1 MTLLLLLLVVL
12 CRSQAGLTLCLPL
25 LLLFL
30 RSLLPGMLKQQ
41 YPSWYRSALGGE
53 GLQQLDALILS
64 ILDPHG
70 FFQQIPLMQGS
81 KAALQMRH
89 GLQWQQKLA
98 VRSVSIAAAAARS
111 GVDDDEGASE
121 WDTLC
126 NQGVEDVLGSC
137 KGAGGAGG
145 QPRVSPI
152 VTRAVGAAG
161 SPKARQLLGAAACKA
176 ASRKPLLSADGGAG
190 ATGSKPVTV
199 AEKAQ
204 VELAQQ
210 AMSSMAL
217 NGARGGKTELC
228 GRLRSEL
235 HNSRCFS

>member
-1 MTLLLLLLVVL
+1 
-12 CRSQAGLTLCLPL
+12 
-25 LLLFL
+25 
-30 RSLLPGMLKQQ
+30 MLKQQ

-53 GLQQLDALILS
+53 GLKQLDAAILS
-64 ILDPHG
+64 VLDPHG
-70 FFQQIPLMQGS
+70 FFQQVPLMQGS

-89 GLQWQQKLA
+89 GLQWQEKMA

-111 GVDDDEGASE
+111 GVEGDEGASE
-121 WDTLC
+121 WDGLT
-126 NQGVEDVLGSC
+126 NPVVEEVLGSC

-161 SPKARQLLGAAACKA
+161 SPKARQLLGVAACKA
-176 ASRKPLLSADGGAG
+176 ASRKPLLSADGSRSGL
-190 ATGSKPVTV
+190 VTV
-199 AEKAQ
+199 SEKAQ
-204 VELAQQ
+204 IELAQQ
-210 AMSSMAL
+210 TMSSMAL
-217 NGARGGKTELC
+217 AGVRGGKTELC